1 LSAFVPASLDSI
13 PPSRGPTQDSGSFP
27 VANFYEKALFV
38 KADVAAAAPAFAQ
51 TAEAVAGDVTQ
62 TQYSAVC
69 QNVFDEI
76 VAQGAQYG
84 NIGDL
89 EAGGNLAQSIAQE

>member
-13 PPSRGPTQDSGSFP
+13 PPSRGPTQGSGSFP